1 MGTSLTGGIA
11 GDSQRNRSRDTGS
24 GGCHGTGFGRGNH
37 SRSRSFAECCGDD
50 ILLAGGSDWSLEP
63 DHRAAIFGAGG
74 DGNNT
79 DPFRRNA
86 HYAAAAEGHLF
97 SRLTGPTRTERTP
110 PAPPGLAAASS
121 APTVMNIE
129 DSVAGYRYSFDTN
142 SHAAHRTPIAPI
154 RVTKGEVAAPTSSN
168 AVQGASTATSGRF
181 QAAGANASQ
190 PRPEIS
196 NEQLGT
202 QTMEGVLGDGVRTTT
217 TWPVGFFGNDR
228 PVSSIRETWSSRELG
243 MAVLSKSSD
252 PRYGETTTKVT
263 NIQRAEPDPSLF
275 QPPAGYEIVDPQ
287 VTQQR

>member
-1 MGTSLTGGIA
+1 MIHSGIA
-11 GDSQRNRSRDTGS
+11 LGILAAATATAQGFGGGSTVGAVTSQRVAVTTFSS
-24 GGCHGTGFGRGNH
+24 
-37 SRSRSFAECCGDD
+37 
-50 ILLAGGSDWSLEP
+50 LAGPIGPLSRITGQPFSAQEETETIQTLSDGTRITQPRQKVTFFRDSLG
-63 DHRAAIFGAGG
+63 R
-74 DGNNT
+74 
-79 DPFRRNA
+79 
-86 HYAAAAEGHLF
+86 
-97 SRLTGPTRTERTP
+97 TRTERTP

-121 APTVMNIE
+121 APTVINIE

-202 QTMEGVLGDGVRTTT
+202 QTMEGVLADGVRTTT

-228 PVSSIRETWSSRELG
+228 PVSSIRETWTSRELG

-252 PRYGETTTKVT
+252 PRYGDTTTKVT